1 MNEQLKFSWGHIIA
15 FLALIVL
22 SYITF
27 VGVTYK
33 TDGNFMKASIAMIVI
48 DIVLLVFFIGAQML
62 KATTKK
68 FAKRIWIERI
78 FIFGS
83 PIVFLF
89 VCCHFITSEQYKVK
103 MGR

>member
-48 DIVLLVFFIGAQML
+48 DIVLLVF
-62 KATTKK
+62 
-68 FAKRIWIERI
+68 
-78 FIFGS
+78 
-83 PIVFLF
+83 
-89 VCCHFITSEQYKVK
+89 
-103 MGR
+103 MGWRTVGRRYYS